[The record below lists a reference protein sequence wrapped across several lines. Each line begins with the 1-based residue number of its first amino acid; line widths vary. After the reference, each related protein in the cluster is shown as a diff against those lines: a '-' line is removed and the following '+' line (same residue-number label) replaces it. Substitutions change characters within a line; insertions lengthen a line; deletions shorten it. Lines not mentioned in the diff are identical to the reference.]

1 MLEKV
6 FATRVTENYNNTGK
20 VSYSSG
26 YYWDSESYFISN
38 DNTLKLKKIIDT
50 IYNTKIGKIKEGSI
64 FYASKASEIP
74 RFKLK
79 EFIKDNKLK
88 KTSRHAYA
96 EYILINKSF
105 INELNSQLNIEDIIF
120 FKENFVVKHFLS
132 NPQSNWGLDKQKDI
146 YIKAE
151 DRNKVAYL
159 KPSTIE
165 DVKQLF
171 KKYPADKPIFE
182 ANTSV
187 FSGVEISAYR
197 NIKLYEVVNLLFE
210 HEENILNGKIKFIFD
225 EEFFTDL
232 NKDGIELDDEYLNIL
247 RDMLFSE
254 DKDNIKLGFEMMSN
268 LVIND
273 HTLLSISF
281 LLNELYHEHNFRHS
295 QYTQSNTNLKGL
307 LSLLKTKGIKWD
319 HDWKSFGSGLRLA
332 FKEGKEGEIV
342 KKFLLDN
349 INREFKLSNSASEAL
364 VDIVFAT

>member
-1 MLEKV
+1 MLENV
-6 FATRVTENYNNTGK
+6 FSTHVVEDYNTGK
-20 VSYSSG
+20 VKYSGSH
-26 YYWDSESYFISN
+26 YWNSECYFISK
-38 DNTLKLKKIIDT
+38 DNTLRLKKIIDT
-50 IYNTKIGKIKEGSI
+50 IYNTKIGKIKDGSI

-96 EYILINKSF
+96 EYILISKGF
-105 INELNSQLNIEDIIF
+105 INDLNKQLNIEDIVF
-120 FKENFVVKHFLS
+120 FKEKFVVKHFLD
-132 NPQSNWGLDKQKDI
+132 NAQSNWAVDKQKNI

-151 DRNKVAYL
+151 NRDKVAYIR
-159 KPSTIE
+159 PDYIE
-165 DVKQLF
+165 TVKELF
-171 KKYPADKPIFE
+171 KKHPADKAIFE
-182 ANTSV
+182 ANTSS
-187 FSGVEISAYR
+187 FSGVEVDGYR
-197 NIKLYEVVNLLFE
+197 NAKLFEVVNLLFE
-210 HEENILNGKIKFIFD
+210 HEKNILSGKLKFIFD
-225 EEFFTDL
+225 EEFFADL
-232 NKDGIELDDEYLNIL
+232 NKDGIELDDEYLTIL

-281 LLNELYHEHNFRHS
+281 LLNELYHLHNFRPS

-307 LSLLKTKGIKWD
+307 LALLKTKGIKWD
-319 HDWKSFGSGLRLA
+319 HDWKAFGSGLRLA
-332 FKEGKEGEIV
+332 FKEGEEGKVV